1 MKIKIYQIDA
11 HGYFTGAVDEIE
23 ASAPAPQGWTRSE
36 PPTTEEGQWAVF
48 NGRWSITGEYPQP
61 AKAQPPSS
69 ITMRQARLQL
79 HAIGK
84 LSKVQEEISKLP
96 EPPRTE
102 AQIEWDYAS
111 VVERNSRFV
120 SLLTPLLHLTD
131 DEMDELFIQ
140 ASAL

>member
-1 MKIKIYQIDA
+1 MKKVYKLEKGYYTGFSLDIDDNS
-11 HGYFTGAVDEIE
+11 GVPFGFTL
-23 ASAPAPQGWTRSE
+23 T
-36 PPTTEEGQWAVF
+36 PPLPTEEGEWAVF
-48 NGRWSITGEYPQP
+48 NGRSGVTTIPPVNTKVP
-61 AKAQPPSS
+61 AS

-111 VVERNSRFV
+111 VVERGSKFV
-120 SLLTPLLHLTD
+120 ALLTPLLGLTE

-140 ASAL
+140 ASTL

>member
-1 MKIKIYQIDA
+1 MRKVYKLEKGYYTGFALDIDDNA
-11 HGYFTGAVDEIE
+11 GVPFGFT
-23 ASAPAPQGWTRSE
+23 ST
-36 PPTTEEGQWAVF
+36 PPLPTEDGEWAVF
-48 NGRWSITGEYPQP
+48 NGRSGVTTIPP
-61 AKAQPPSS
+61 ATAQVPAS

-111 VVERNSRFV
+111 VVERSSKFV
-120 SLLTPLLHLTD
+120 ALLTPLLGLTE

-140 ASAL
+140 ASTL